1 MYLSVVDA
9 NTEEVLVVVSVGEES
24 VKLSF
29 KLRNA
34 IMKKCLF
41 IKEKLKRYK
50 NLH

>member
-9 NTEEVLVVVSVGEES
+9 NTEEILVVVSLGEES

-34 IMKKCLF
+34 LLKMCLF
-41 IKEKLKRYK
+41 IKE
-50 NLH
+50 